1 MPRQKKVKLIGLGLP
16 ANVLKEFIDLSYKGN
31 TSISPAGYSID
42 APLSDSR
49 VKVYTKNGSKEVI
62 VTHRGSVGLLDWMD
76 NAKFFVAGK
85 VKNTASYKLHRE
97 RHLKAIEKYGA
108 NNIIGIG
115 HSRAGLYL
123 QELQKEV
130 PIKEIITYN
139 KAVGFYDA
147 LRKNEDVQTD
157 VKVKNDFVS
166 LLSGLQKRKK
176 PMVEIEATKNPFD
189 FNKAHQAEE
198 ISKLGETFIGKK
210 EEEEPMQGSG
220 TAPKTKTEA
229 ELKKLLTKLE
239 KQRANIKNGKE
250 YKTTNIDKVN
260 YAISYTEAR
269 LLNYATKGMDL
280 IITKKKKYG
289 DEVPRKA
296 KAYNSKPKK
305 EKPKPKPEPEP
316 EPKKKEPKKPKRS
329 NVAYNPDTI
338 HKLTMKQLLEMKED
352 YIEYAEEGEKYEE
365 ENFLGI
371 VEDISTEIERRKK
384 LKLTPKNVKTTKKEP
399 KPEPPKLERQIPFMI
414 GYKEPKPE
422 PKPEPKKE
430 EPKPKKPKKEEPKKE
445 EPKHEASKYKYIDIL
460 REQNTASFPI
470 AVFQSKEL
478 KSWVDWLSK
487 LIEKM
492 KKKEGRIRRTDIF
505 FTPESKKFINE
516 FFEYMITEK
525 NGNVKIAI
533 LFLDD
538 NIEELLKY
546 LDFEDSYAGLNDYE
560 KALNIKNA
568 KILNEAY
575 KKTYKDI
582 AEADR
587 AYEKAGLTKEE
598 KLKKI
603 EEAQEKKEAET
614 YRGTKKKEPKKEE
627 PKPKPP
633 KLEKQSPFM
642 LGYKEPKAK
651 EVKAEEVKAEPK
663 PREVK
668 TIIELNK
675 MTKAELITY
684 YEKIREPFL
693 TNSLKSYTKKDLIFH
708 IQNREKEM
716 KEGTYTAKPA
726 KKTIDELMQELEYI
740 ILNKD
745 ADDITEVFKSIGF
758 SGVTLSNLYSRQRVI
773 DIIKQMY
780 ASKSKNQKAFNIEAF
795 LTRFNKENCEDLMCK
810 YGINSKSEF
819 RKWVVKNHPDKGGTI
834 DDSDFKQIIKC
845 AVKEKFCTKKM
856 EGGIFG
862 WSDEEK
868 EAKKARREAKRA
880 ERQAKFDA
888 RKKSHNMTM
897 GELIV
902 GLNAIKKKKAKKGA
916 IEATKAEP
924 EPEPEPEPEAEP
936 EAEPIEGGIFG
947 WSDKEKADKA
957 ERKMLREE
965 YYKKHNRQQN
975 ANYTFDKK
983 ARDKWKKEFYAKNT
997 FKKAD
1002 DTSPKAPEEAEQQG
1016 IDETEQTMQ
1025 GSGYYYLNEISKPTN
1040 PIFKYK
1046 RTYEI
1051 PTFIDPETEFL
1062 LIGGGFTDM
1071 LGMNCN
1077 KEDGTCFNPVWER
1090 RKIRSQILSEYK
1102 IWYNPFAPP
1111 APGTIRM
1118 AWLNPMIEERFKPIY
1133 DEFVARRNVNVG
1145 LPADA
1150 SRDRFAQQMFS
1161 NITDGLSYIPGSNI
1175 ATAGLT
1181 LASTLSDTK

>member
-31 TSISPAGYSID
+31 TSIAPAGFSID

-296 KAYNSKPKK
+296 KAYKAKEVKPKK
-305 EKPKPKPEPEP
+305 E
-316 EPKKKEPKKPKRS
+316 EPKKEEPK
-329 NVAYNPDTI
+329 
-338 HKLTMKQLLEMKED
+338 
-352 YIEYAEEGEKYEE
+352 
-365 ENFLGI
+365 
-371 VEDISTEIERRKK
+371 
-384 LKLTPKNVKTTKKEP
+384 KKEP
-399 KPEPPKLERQIPFMI
+399 KPEPPKLERQSPFMI
-414 GYKEPKPE
+414 GYKE

-430 EPKPKKPKKEEPKKE
+430 EPKPKKPKKEELKKE

-460 REQNTASFPI
+460 REQTTASFPI

-582 AEADR
+582 EETER
-587 AYEKAGLTKEE
+587 ANVKAGLTKEE

-614 YRGTKKKEPKKEE
+614 YRGTKKKEQKKEE

-684 YEKIREPFL
+684 YEKIRPPFL

-708 IQNREKEM
+708 IQNREKDIEKEM
-716 KEGTYTAKPA
+716 KEGTYIKPEAKPA
-726 KKTIDELMQELEYI
+726 KKTKAELFKELEYI

-745 ADDITEVFKSIGF
+745 AEEIVDIFKAMGF
-758 SGVTLSNLYSRQRVI
+758 GGANLSSKEARASMFQ
-773 DIIKQMY
+773 IIQQMD
-780 ASKSKNQKAFNIEAF
+780 ASKSKKQRHFNIEEF
-795 LTRFNKENCEDLMCK
+795 ITRFNKENCEDLMCK

-834 DDSDFKQIIKC
+834 NDSDFKQIIKC
-845 AVKEKFCTKKM
+845 AIKEKFCTKKM

-888 RKKSHNMTM
+888 RKKSQNMTL

-916 IEATKAEP
+916 IETTKP
-924 EPEPEPEPEAEP
+924 EPEPEETQEAEP

-975 ANYTFDKK
+975 ANYTFDKT
-983 ARDKWKKEFYAKNT
+983 ARANWKKEFYAKNT

-1002 DTSPKAPEEAEQQG
+1002 DTIPKAPEEAEQQG

-1046 RTYEI
+1046 RTFEI

-1071 LGMNCN
+1071 MGMNCN

-1133 DEFVARRNVNVG
+1133 DEFVARRNVNIG

>member
-31 TSISPAGYSID
+31 TSIAPEGYEID

-296 KAYNSKPKK
+296 KAYKAKEVKPKK
-305 EKPKPKPEPEP
+305 E
-316 EPKKKEPKKPKRS
+316 EPKKEEPK
-329 NVAYNPDTI
+329 
-338 HKLTMKQLLEMKED
+338 
-352 YIEYAEEGEKYEE
+352 
-365 ENFLGI
+365 
-371 VEDISTEIERRKK
+371 
-384 LKLTPKNVKTTKKEP
+384 KKEP
-399 KPEPPKLERQIPFMI
+399 KPEPPKLERQSPFMI
-414 GYKEPKPE
+414 GYKE

-430 EPKPKKPKKEEPKKE
+430 EPKPKKPKKEELKKE

-460 REQNTASFPI
+460 REQTTASFPI

-582 AEADR
+582 EETER
-587 AYEKAGLTKEE
+587 ANVKAGLTKEE

-614 YRGTKKKEPKKEE
+614 YRGTKKKEQKKEE

-684 YEKIREPFL
+684 YEKIRPPFL

-708 IQNREKEM
+708 IQNREKDIEKEM
-716 KEGTYTAKPA
+716 KEGTYIKPEAKPA
-726 KKTIDELMQELEYI
+726 KKTKAELFKELEYI

-745 ADDITEVFKSIGF
+745 AEEIVDIFKAMGF
-758 SGVTLSNLYSRQRVI
+758 GGANLSSKEARASMFQ
-773 DIIKQMY
+773 IIQQMD
-780 ASKSKNQKAFNIEAF
+780 ASKSKKQRHFNIEEF
-795 LTRFNKENCEDLMCK
+795 ITRFNKENCEDLMCK

-834 DDSDFKQIIKC
+834 NDSDFKQIIKC

-888 RKKSHNMTM
+888 RKKSQNMTL

-916 IEATKAEP
+916 IETTKP
-924 EPEPEPEPEAEP
+924 EPEPEETQEAEP

-965 YYKKHNRQQN
+965 YYKKHSRQQN
-975 ANYTFDKK
+975 ANYTFDKT
-983 ARDKWKKEFYAKNT
+983 ARANWKKEFYAKNT

-1046 RTYEI
+1046 RTFEI

-1071 LGMNCN
+1071 MGMNCN

-1133 DEFVARRNVNVG
+1133 DEFVARRNVNIG

>member
-16 ANVLKEFIDLSYKGN
+16 ANLLREFIDLSYKGN
-31 TSISPAGYSID
+31 TSIAPAGFSID

-49 VKVYTKNGSKEVI
+49 VKVYTKNGSNDKEVI
-62 VTHRGSVGLLDWMD
+62 VTHRGSVGSQDWYD
-76 NAKFFVAGK
+76 NLKFFVAGK

-210 EEEEPMQGSG
+210 EEEEEPMQGSG

-296 KAYNSKPKK
+296 KAYKAKEVKPKK
-305 EKPKPKPEPEP
+305 E
-316 EPKKKEPKKPKRS
+316 EPKKEEPK
-329 NVAYNPDTI
+329 
-338 HKLTMKQLLEMKED
+338 
-352 YIEYAEEGEKYEE
+352 
-365 ENFLGI
+365 
-371 VEDISTEIERRKK
+371 
-384 LKLTPKNVKTTKKEP
+384 KKEP
-399 KPEPPKLERQIPFMI
+399 KPEPPKLERQSPFMI
-414 GYKEPKPE
+414 GYKE

-430 EPKPKKPKKEEPKKE
+430 EPKPKKPKKEELKKE

-460 REQNTASFPI
+460 REQTTASFPI

-582 AEADR
+582 EETER
-587 AYEKAGLTKEE
+587 ANVKAGLTKEE

-614 YRGTKKKEPKKEE
+614 YRGTKKKEQKKEE

-684 YEKIREPFL
+684 YEKIRPPFL

-708 IQNREKEM
+708 IQNREKDIEKEM
-716 KEGTYTAKPA
+716 KEGTYIKPEAKPA
-726 KKTIDELMQELEYI
+726 KKTKAELFKELEYI

-745 ADDITEVFKSIGF
+745 AEEIVDIFKAMGF
-758 SGVTLSNLYSRQRVI
+758 GGANLSSKEARASMFQ
-773 DIIKQMY
+773 IIQQMD
-780 ASKSKNQKAFNIEAF
+780 ASKSKKQRPFNIEEF
-795 LTRFNKENCEDLMCK
+795 ITRFNKENCEDLMCK

-834 DDSDFKQIIKC
+834 NDSDFKQIIKC

-888 RKKSHNMTM
+888 RKKSQNMTL

-924 EPEPEPEPEAEP
+924 EPEPEETQEAEP

-975 ANYTFDKK
+975 ANYTFDKT
-983 ARDKWKKEFYAKNT
+983 ARANWKREFYAKNT

-1046 RTYEI
+1046 RTFEI

-1071 LGMNCN
+1071 MGMNCN

-1133 DEFVARRNVNVG
+1133 DEFVARRNVNIG

>member
-31 TSISPAGYSID
+31 TSIAPEGYEID

-296 KAYNSKPKK
+296 KAYKAKEVKPKK
-305 EKPKPKPEPEP
+305 E
-316 EPKKKEPKKPKRS
+316 EPKKEEPK
-329 NVAYNPDTI
+329 
-338 HKLTMKQLLEMKED
+338 
-352 YIEYAEEGEKYEE
+352 
-365 ENFLGI
+365 
-371 VEDISTEIERRKK
+371 
-384 LKLTPKNVKTTKKEP
+384 KKEP
-399 KPEPPKLERQIPFMI
+399 KPEPPKLERQSPFMI
-414 GYKEPKPE
+414 GYKE

-430 EPKPKKPKKEEPKKE
+430 EPKPKKPKKEELKKE

-460 REQNTASFPI
+460 REQTTASFPI

-582 AEADR
+582 EETER
-587 AYEKAGLTKEE
+587 ANVKAGLTKEE
-598 KLKKI
+598 KLKKF

-614 YRGTKKKEPKKEE
+614 YRGTKKKEQKKEE

-684 YEKIREPFL
+684 YEKIRPPFL

-708 IQNREKEM
+708 IQNREKDIEKEM
-716 KEGTYTAKPA
+716 KEGTYIKPEAKPA
-726 KKTIDELMQELEYI
+726 KKTKAELFKELEYI

-745 ADDITEVFKSIGF
+745 AEEIVDIFKAMGF
-758 SGVTLSNLYSRQRVI
+758 GGANLSSKEARASMFQ
-773 DIIKQMY
+773 IIQQMD
-780 ASKSKNQKAFNIEAF
+780 ASKSKKQRHFNIEEF
-795 LTRFNKENCEDLMCK
+795 ITRFNKENCEDLMCK

-834 DDSDFKQIIKC
+834 NDSDFKQIIKC
-845 AVKEKFCTKKM
+845 AIKEKFCTKKM

-888 RKKSHNMTM
+888 RKKSQNMTL

-924 EPEPEPEPEAEP
+924 EPEPEETQEAEP

-965 YYKKHNRQQN
+965 YYKKHSRQQN
-975 ANYTFDKK
+975 ANYTFDKT
-983 ARDKWKKEFYAKNT
+983 ARANWKKEFYAKNT

-1046 RTYEI
+1046 RTFEI

-1071 LGMNCN
+1071 MGMNCN

-1133 DEFVARRNVNVG
+1133 DEFVARRNVNIG